1 MNDDDTSFR
10 EEAEKRRHRGFL
22 AEFVHF
28 AANNKKWWLVPVL
41 ILLLLIGVMAL
52 VGGTGA
58 APFIY
63 TLF

>member
-10 EEAEKRRHRGFL
+10 EEAGKKTQRGFL
-22 AEFVHF
+22 MEFIHF
-28 AANNKKWWLVPVL
+28 AANNKKWWLTPILIVL
-41 ILLLLIGVMAL
+41 VLIGVMAL